1 MSAKSSD
8 LDAPFV
14 LLSHPSIRTPHR
26 TAAILAPLVKPFL
39 SLSSIAPT
47 NQCVCRE
54 IAGVSTDCT
63 SAVISDV
70 FTQSTSFN

>member
-26 TAAILAPLVKPFL
+26 TAAILAPLVKPLPQLNGTDESMRL
-39 SLSSIAPT
+39 S
-47 NQCVCRE
+47 
-54 IAGVSTDCT
+54 
-63 SAVISDV
+63 
-70 FTQSTSFN
+70 